1 MSPLYIALAA
11 VLIVLLWAI
20 VSFNGLV
27 HARSRVDEA
36 WSDVDV
42 QLQRRHDLVPNLV
55 EAVRGYAEHESM
67 LLRDVTEARAAA
79 MSVQSCGRKEV
90 AEADLSRALVDL
102 CALRERYPELRAS
115 VPFLRL
121 QFQLTEVEVEIQAA
135 RRIYNTN
142 VQKYNVRVESF
153 PASLVAGLA
162 AFKPRRFFDLA
173 LMPQSAQGVV
183 TYA

>member
-36 WSDVDV
+36 WADVDV

-55 EAVRGYAEHESM
+55 EAVHGYAEHEST
-67 LLRDVTEARAAA
+67 LLRDVSEARAAA
-79 MSVQSCGRKEV
+79 MSVRSCGRKEV
-90 AEADLSRALVDL
+90 AEADLSRALGDL

-115 VPFLRL
+115 GPFLRL
-121 QFQLTEVEVEIQAA
+121 QSQLTEVEVEIQAA

-173 LMPQSAQGVV
+173 LMPQSAQGAV